1 MRDYLF
7 VINCRLRKK
16 RKTVPKLPFLTI
28 KPPFLGPFFQK
39 KNAKLSHAS
48 AQNSCV
54 SRLFDTDRCSFV
66 RGKLPYFLPCAA
78 HMKIRESSTL
88 KFITKNFSAKHHNN
102 FSAQRSNFRC
112 KPAKCALRIAHCA
125 LKSQEWQNS
134 QLKNSQLTAQN
145 PKLTTQKPKNS
156 QLKNPKTHNSKTQN
170 PKTHNPKTHNPKTHN
185 PKTQKL
191 KTQNSKLSIILTL
204 PPSPP
209 PFYLC

>member
-1 MRDYLF
+1 MRNYLI

-54 SRLFDTDRCSFV
+54 SRLFGTDRCSFV

-88 KFITKNFSAKHHNN
+88 KFITENFSAKHHYN
-102 FSAQRSNFRC
+102 FSAQRSDFHSARSG
-112 KPAKCALRIAHCA
+112 KTIPLALPILARRAIIFSAQRGPTESSARSPIVHYELCI
-125 LKSQEWQNS
+125 QNLS
-134 QLKNSQLTAQN
+134 
-145 PKLTTQKPKNS
+145 
-156 QLKNPKTHNSKTQN
+156 HNKHFGSAAT
-170 PKTHNPKTHNPKTHN
+170 
-185 PKTQKL
+185 
-191 KTQNSKLSIILTL
+191 
-204 PPSPP
+204 
-209 PFYLC
+209 